1 LRFPTAADST
11 YDFTLQ
17 PLYAQVDIPQ
27 STYSVTPNKIEIS
40 LHKAKSGLKWS
51 SLEGT
56 EIIADATAST
66 EPALPT
72 QNIVSPVPVTKAPLY
87 PTSSR
92 NGPKDWDAVAK
103 EALHAENKKA
113 SDKKVEEDSIDG
125 EDDDDEMGG
134 DPANAFFAKLYKN
147 ADPDTKRAMMKSFQE
162 SNGTTLSTDWK
173 DVGSRTIETNP
184 PEGVQAKKWGA

>member
-1 LRFPTAADST
+1 MAS
-11 YDFTLQ
+11 
-17 PLYAQVDIPQ
+17 DI
-27 STYSVTPNKIEIS
+27 
-40 LHKAKSGLKWS
+40 
-51 SLEGT
+51 T
-56 EIIADATAST
+56 E
-66 EPALPT
+66 
-72 QNIVSPVPVTKAPLY
+72 KAPSY

-103 EALHAENKKA
+103 KALHTENKK
-113 SDKKVEEDSIDG
+113 SSEKKTEEEDSAG
-125 EDDDDEMGG
+125 EEEDDEFGG